1 MYSNKSLSSH
11 ILSLSLF
18 CWQIETGASKARIR
32 KKSHSQGWLNSSF
45 IFFIRFLLALIKWSN
60 DFLMVFVN
68 RSSLAGRIAA
78 LAHIKKA
85 LIHSKQQK
93 IGRFAY
99 VYENFCGGVASMTQ
113 PNRKVQTGQDELM
126 ICRWDVWKATRVL
139 STVVWKWKFVSN
151 SKHNRNCCGMES
163 SKYVESEYSSTWT
176 LGQYHMNK
184 VIHFPINSLAFRAN
198 TYRTNEAL
206 KYLQDH
212 WFSWKMF
219 D

>member
-85 LIHSKQQK
+85 LIHSKQK
-93 IGRFAY
+93 KKSGDSLTNMKTFAGALQAWHNPTAKYRLDKMNWWY
-99 VYENFCGGVASMTQ
+99 VVGTFEKLPVCCPRSFESENFYPTPNTTGIAVAW
-113 PNRKVQTGQDELM
+113 KVQSML
-126 ICRWDVWKATRVL
+126 K
-139 STVVWKWKFVSN
+139 VS
-151 SKHNRNCCGMES
+151 RAA
-163 SKYVESEYSSTWT
+163 
-176 LGQYHMNK
+176 LG
-184 VIHFPINSLAFRAN
+184 R
-198 TYRTNEAL
+198 
-206 KYLQDH
+206 
-212 WFSWKMF
+212 
-219 D
+219 